1 MAMLIRV
8 ATGLEEKLN
17 IFGDDY
23 QQLMEQVKEIIFIS
37 MILLTVILK
46 L

>member
-1 MAMLIRV
+1 MAMFLRV

-17 IFGDDY
+17 ILVMIIL
-23 QQLMEQVKEIIFIS
+23 QLMEQVKETIFIS
-37 MILLTVILK
+37 MILLMVILK